1 MFRTKDIILL
11 LLIIVLTIS
20 LVLVSSW
27 TNKIVIFDNLSETI
41 NKHFFY
47 QSITLFVT
55 TIFLFALWL
64 TKKTEFQGYFRKG
77 NISADILLEPIIGI
91 KPKPTEN
98 WFHFERYFAIIISI
112 MTAIVIYFQLIRES
126 EISIWNILNVL
137 PFSIVFALSYSFVEE
152 SITRLGVVVVLKDIL
167 KDRTIP
173 LVSALIFG
181 TAQYW
186 GNPGGFLGVI
196 FAGFLGWL

>member
-41 NKHFFY
+41 NKLFFY

-98 WFHFERYFAIIISI
+98 WFHFGRNFAIIISI

-126 EISIWNILNVL
+126 GISIWNILNVL

-173 LVSALIFG
+173 LVSALILG